1 MVCHTNQA
9 SPAAR
14 PEPRRLAQANH
25 RSSVDTLN
33 LLAVLHPSH
42 STTPSHR
49 SDPSHPW
56 HPSPP

>member
-42 STTPSHR
+42 STTPSH
-49 SDPSHPW
+49 PW